1 LRASS
6 PDTPVRVSSAVS
18 TPWAMSGDCG
28 SIVVTTPQVLP
39 SKPMLPL
46 SKPMPLIVSRT
57 IFGIST

>member
-1 LRASS
+1 MSS
-6 PDTPVRVSSAVS
+6 PDAPVRVSNAVS

-28 SIVVTTPQVLP
+28 SIVVITPQVLP

-46 SKPMPLIVSRT
+46 SKPILLIVSRT